1 MCMLFIYSFIYLFIF
16 IIYIYIYTHI
26 HSIYICTY
34 IHIHY
39 IYIYTHNLCMYD
51 MYDIPWKKSVEC
63 AQPLGFPCWTSSA
76 WRPRRGRSRATCG
89 MARLQENQLQK
100 RKKWFKQQKVGFHA
114 WTLAGWWF
122 QPLCKILVKGKDY
135 PIYCGQWNMFQ
146 TTNQLGLTCKSL
158 DITINNW
165 DLTGN
170 IGFHEHIWI

>member
-1 MCMLFIYSFIYLFIF
+1 MCMYLFIHSFIYLYSL
-16 IIYIYIYTHI
+16 YIYIYTY
-26 HSIYICTY
+26 SLYIYIYVHTY
-34 IHIHY
+34 TSIVY
-39 IYIYTHNLCMYD
+39 IYIYTQFMYVWYVWYP
-51 MYDIPWKKSVEC
+51 MKKSVEC
-63 AQPLGFPCWTSSA
+63 TQPLGFPCWTSTA

-122 QPLCKILVKGKDY
+122 QPLCKILVNGKDY
-135 PIYCGQWNMFQ
+135 PIYCGQWKMFQ

-170 IGFHEHIWI
+170 IGFHEHFGI